1 MLFIWF
7 IFSVDTNLIKLYI
20 RLQVFNGIYSFASYM
35 QSTKRFQHDDDNIGI
50 RGETK
55 KKVGNI
61 KETTENK
68 RSQFVI
74 LFFS

>member
-1 MLFIWF
+1 MIIVKHCFNCFVWIPIPYKTLLPIAGFQC
-7 IFSVDTNLIKLYI
+7 LYM
-20 RLQVFNGIYSFASYM
+20 FASM
-35 QSTKRFQHDDDNIGI
+35 QSTKRFQHDDDDNIG
-50 RGETK
+50 K
-55 KKVGNI
+55 KMGNI